1 MAGLPIPKNLV
12 SDALFNKTKN
22 MFGVTQGKTLKPHSE
37 AVDNLSRLVTDKSIN
52 PLAVAL
58 QIAGK
63 IGQGRDG
70 NSQLKPYVSENVI
83 SVLKEFVREFKLNVD
98 LAKIEASLVTTGANR
113 QLDTPNAASG
123 TEGYYLISQSPGV
136 RSLYSPPQ
144 DALGGSSPYSSPQD
158 ALGDSSPYSTP
169 KGNSNSEGV
178 YGRQDEFRDNR
189 PHSKNRITP
198 GIRPSGDGYEIP
210 EDPLPKRNTLPDN
223 NYVNAPIVPKS
234 P

>member
-22 MFGVTQGKTLKPHSE
+22 MFGVTQGKTLKPNSE
-37 AVDNLSRLVTDKSIN
+37 AVHNLRILVADKRIH

-83 SVLKEFVREFKLNVD
+83 SVLKEFVREFKLPVD
-98 LAKIEASLVTTGANR
+98 VARIEVSLVTTGANR
-113 QLDTPNAASG
+113 QPNTPNAASG
-123 TEGYYLISQSPGV
+123 TPGY
-136 RSLYSPPQ
+136 
-144 DALGGSSPYSSPQD
+144 YSSPQD
-158 ALGDSSPYSTP
+158 ALGVSSPYSTP

-178 YGRQDEFRDNR
+178 YGSEYEFRDNR
-189 PHSKNRITP
+189 KHSKNGITP
-198 GIRPSGDGYEIP
+198 DGYEIP
-210 EDPLPKRNTLPDN
+210 KDPRHKEDTLPDN
-223 NYVNAPIVPKS
+223 NYVNAPRVPKF

>member
-22 MFGVTQGKTLKPHSE
+22 MFGVTQGKTLKPNSE
-37 AVDNLSRLVTDKSIN
+37 AVQNLSRLVTDKSIN
-52 PLAVAL
+52 PIAVAL

-63 IGQGRDG
+63 IGRGRDG

-83 SVLKEFVREFKLNVD
+83 SVLKEFVREFKLTVD

-113 QLDTPNAASG
+113 QPNTPNAASE
-123 TEGYYLISQSPGV
+123 TQGYYLMPQSPGV
-136 RSLYSPPQ
+136 SSLYSPPQ
-144 DALGGSSPYSSPQD
+144 DAIGSSSPYSSPQD

-178 YGRQDEFRDNR
+178 YGSQNEFRDNR
-189 PHSKNRITP
+189 PHSKNGITP

-210 EDPLPKRNTLPDN
+210 VDRRPKRNTLPDN
-223 NYVNAPIVPKS
+223 NYVNAPSVPKF